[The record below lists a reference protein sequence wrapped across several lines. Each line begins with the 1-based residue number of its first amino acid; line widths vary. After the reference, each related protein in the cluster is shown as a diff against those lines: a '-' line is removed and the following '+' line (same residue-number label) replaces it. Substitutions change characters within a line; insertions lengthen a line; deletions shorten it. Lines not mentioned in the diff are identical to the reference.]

1 MLFKQPANMQLA
13 KTNGLTSVKK
23 FSSNVQTLV
32 AGENVAGEN
41 LSQKMVKFCHSGS
54 K

>member
-1 MLFKQPANMQLA
+1 MLFKEPANMQLA

-32 AGENVAGEN
+32 AGEN
-41 LSQKMVKFCHSGS
+41 LSQKMVKFCHSGR